1 MQKRRPKILIR
12 GGRLIDPSR
21 DIDGKAD
28 VLLERGRV
36 KAVSGG
42 RAQADIVIDASG
54 MIVTPGLIDMHVHL
68 REPGMAQEETIASG
82 SAAAVAG
89 GFTSVAAM
97 PNTSPVV
104 DNRASAEFIILQA
117 ERADLANIYPVGAIT
132 KGSAG
137 KELSEIGQLSRGG
150 TVAFTDD
157 GNCVRDADVMRRAL
171 EYASMFDKAVL
182 EHCEDMD
189 LSAGGVMHEGYYST
203 LFGLPGIPA
212 ASEEVIVARDII
224 LAEMTGARLHIM
236 HITSAGS
243 VALVKAAKQRGAKVT
258 AEVTPHHFTLS
269 DESLKSYNP
278 DFKMNPP
285 LRTKR
290 DIAALRKGLAEG
302 VIDAIASDHA
312 PHSPEEKAL
321 ELDFAPFGAIGMESM
336 LPIVITELIEKKE
349 LPWKAAIEKLTINPA
364 RILNIPKGTLGPGA
378 DADVTI
384 IDPHLKWT
392 IDVNE
397 FKSKSRNCP
406 FHGWKVTGRAVC
418 TIVSGQIK
426 YRLDGFEKNIKI
438 SAK

>member
-1 MQKRRPKILIR
+1 MQKRRPKILIK
-12 GGRLIDPSR
+12 GGRVIDPSS

-36 KAVSGG
+36 KSVSPG
-42 RAQADIVIDASG
+42 RAEADIVIEASG

-68 REPGMAQEETIASG
+68 REPGKAEEETIASG

-104 DNRASAEFIILQA
+104 DNRASAEFIFLQA

-150 TVAFTDD
+150 AVAFSDD
-157 GNCVRDADVMRRAL
+157 GNCVGDADVMRRAL
-171 EYASMFDKAVL
+171 EYASMFDKAVM
-182 EHCEDMD
+182 EHCEDTD
-189 LSAGGVMHEGYYST
+189 LSADGVMHEGRYST

-236 HITSAGS
+236 HITTGGS
-243 VALVKAAKQRGAKVT
+243 VALVKAAKERGVKVT

-269 DESLKSYNP
+269 DERLKDYDP
-278 DFKMNPP
+278 DFKMKPP
-285 LRTKR
+285 LRTKN
-290 DIAALRKGLAEG
+290 DIAELRRGLAKG

-321 ELDFAPFGAIGMESM
+321 EFDFAPFGAIGMESV

-349 LPWKAAIEKLTINPA
+349 LGWKAVIEKLTINPA
-364 RILNIPKGTLGPGA
+364 RILNIPKGTLAPGA

-384 IDPHLKWT
+384 IDPRLKWT

-426 YRLDGFEKNIKI
+426 YRLDGFERNIKT